1 MGATVIGS
9 MPKEYQENI
18 PNNLA
23 KLKKA
28 IEIAG
33 VKLE

>member
-1 MGATVIGS
+1 MAANVIGS

-18 PNNLA
+18 SNNLDN
-23 KLKKA
+23 LK
-28 IEIAG
+28 IAG

>member
-18 PNNLA
+18 RKNLA

>member
-1 MGATVIGS
+1 MDATVIGS

-18 PNNLA
+18 PNYLDNL
-23 KLKKA
+23 K
-28 IEIAG
+28 IAG